1 MSRKSV
7 YSAEFK
13 ASVVLELL
21 QGNKELGELAAEHNL
36 NPNMIRNWRREF
48 LDNASRVF
56 DETNIE
62 KEARRKEE
70 HLEQERDQMLKS
82 IGQLTLERD
91 FLQDC
96 FRKSGIPVPQH
107 GKSSK

>member
-1 MSRKSV
+1 MLRKSV

-48 LDNASRVF
+48 LDNASRVSMRPTLRQRLA
-56 DETNIE
+56 E
-62 KEARRKEE
+62 RRNTWSRSAIRC
-70 HLEQERDQMLKS
+70 LS
-82 IGQLTLERD
+82 P
-91 FLQDC
+91 
-96 FRKSGIPVPQH
+96 SG
-107 GKSSK
+107 S